1 MITSKYIILR
11 DSFLT
16 RLSSKRLYRSVKMAA
31 AVQRREAALLRCSD
45 GAAMRASYHILNKK
59 RDLCAIF
66 KGGGGEEGNL
76 LTNIIMGDFV

>member
-31 AVQRREAALLRCSD
+31 AVQREAALLRCSD
-45 GAAMRASYHILNKK
+45 GAAAMRASYHILNKK

-66 KGGGGEEGNL
+66 KGGGGEGNL